1 VSRVPLSPAPR
12 ILLISNGHGEDLN
25 GGLIADGLRQ
35 CSPGLELAALP
46 IVGAGSAY
54 GRRGLPLLY
63 QGRTLP
69 SGGMVYQG
77 LNIWKD
83 LAAGWLQ
90 QSLAQLWTAWR
101 QGRHYDLVVSIGDHV
116 PLIFALLTGRPTVVF
131 LVSTSSFYEGRLR
144 LSALTRWCCRR
155 RRVRVVLTRDAF
167 SARDLQA
174 QGLAKALFRG
184 YPIMDMPA
192 PDPGQVARESGTST
206 LALVPGS
213 RFPEALH
220 NLVLMLRLCSQL
232 GGLAGD
238 GRWRFLVAVVE
249 SPHWRDLE
257 PLAASVGWQLNLAD
271 GVLRSASGQLEVRLL
286 PGALASI
293 LAASDLVVGMAGTA
307 VEQAVGFGR
316 PVVQLVGRGPQFS
329 YAFAESQMRL
339 LGPTVHTVGRRPAER
354 GELQEAAD
362 LILRL
367 LADADLPARCAQAAV
382 ERVGSPGGSRRIAE
396 TVLDTLAQ
404 ARPEL
409 S

>member
-1 VSRVPLSPAPR
+1 MSRVPLSPAPR

-46 IVGAGSAY
+46 IVGDGSAY
-54 GRRGLPLLY
+54 GRRGLPLLF

-155 RRVRVVLTRDAF
+155 WRVRVVLTRDAF

-184 YPIMDMPA
+184 YPIMDMPP
-192 PDPGQVARESGTST
+192 PDPGQVARQEGTRT

-249 SPHWRDLE
+249 SPHWRELE
-257 PLAASVGWQLNLAD
+257 PLAASVGWQVDLA
-271 GVLRSASGQLEVRLL
+271 GGALRSASARLEVRLL
-286 PGALASI
+286 PGGLASI

-307 VEQAVGFGR
+307 VEQAVGFGL

-367 LADADLPARCAQAAV
+367 LADADLPARCAEAAL
-382 ERVGSPGGSRRIAE
+382 ERVGPPGGSRRIAE
-396 TVLDTLAQ
+396 TVLDTLAEG
-404 ARPEL
+404 RSL

>member
-1 VSRVPLSPAPR
+1 MSRVPLSPAPR

-35 CSPGLELAALP
+35 CAPGVELAALP

-54 GRRGLPLLY
+54 GRRALPLLF

-90 QSLAQLWTAWR
+90 QSVAQLWTAWR

-184 YPIMDMPA
+184 YPIMDMPP
-192 PDPGQVARESGTST
+192 PDPGQVARQEGTRT

-249 SPHWRDLE
+249 SPHWRELE
-257 PLAASVGWQLNLAD
+257 PLAASVGWQVDLA
-271 GVLRSASGQLEVRLL
+271 GGALRSASARLEVRLL
-286 PGALASI
+286 PGGLASI

-307 VEQAVGFGR
+307 VEQAVGFGL

-339 LGPTVHTVGRRPAER
+339 LGPTVHTVGRRPAEH

-367 LADADLPARCAQAAV
+367 LADVDLPARCAEAAL
-382 ERVGSPGGSRRIAE
+382 ERVGPPGGSRRIAE
-396 TVLDTLAQ
+396 TVLDTLAEG
-404 ARPEL
+404 RSL

>member
-1 VSRVPLSPAPR
+1 
-12 ILLISNGHGEDLN
+12 
-25 GGLIADGLRQ
+25 
-35 CSPGLELAALP
+35 
-46 IVGAGSAY
+46 
-54 GRRGLPLLY
+54 
-63 QGRTLP
+63 
-69 SGGMVYQG
+69 
-77 LNIWKD
+77 
-83 LAAGWLQ
+83 
-90 QSLAQLWTAWR
+90 
-101 QGRHYDLVVSIGDHV
+101 
-116 PLIFALLTGRPTVVF
+116 VVF
-131 LVSTSSFYEGRLR
+131 LVSTSRFYEGQLR

-184 YPIMDMPA
+184 YPIMDLPA
-192 PDPGQVARESGTST
+192 PDPGQVARQEGTRT

-232 GGLAGD
+232 GELAGD

-249 SPHWRDLE
+249 SPHWLELE

-271 GVLRSASGQLEVRLL
+271 GVLRSASGHLEVRLL
-286 PGALASI
+286 PDALASI
-293 LAASDLVVGMAGTA
+293 LVASDLVVGMAGTA

-354 GELQEAAD
+354 SELQEAAG

-367 LADADLPARCAQAAV
+367 LADAELPERCARAAL
-382 ERVGSPGGSRRIAE
+382 ERVGPAGGSRRIAE
-396 TVLDTLAQ
+396 TVLDTLGQGRSA
-404 ARPEL
+404 L

>member
-1 VSRVPLSPAPR
+1 M
-12 ILLISNGHGEDLN
+12 LISNGHGEDLN

-35 CSPGLELAALP
+35 CAPGVELAALP

-54 GRRGLPLLY
+54 ARRALPLLF

-90 QSLAQLWTAWR
+90 QSVAQLWTAWR

-184 YPIMDMPA
+184 YPIMDMPP
-192 PDPGQVARESGTST
+192 PDPGQVARQEGTRT

-249 SPHWRDLE
+249 SPHWRELE
-257 PLAASVGWQLNLAD
+257 PLAASVGWQVDLA
-271 GVLRSASGQLEVRLL
+271 GGALRSASARLEVRLL
-286 PGALASI
+286 PGGLASI

-307 VEQAVGFGR
+307 VEQAVGFGL

-367 LADADLPARCAQAAV
+367 LADADLPARCAEAAL
-382 ERVGSPGGSRRIAE
+382 ERVGPPGGSRRIAE
-396 TVLDTLAQ
+396 TVLDTLAEG
-404 ARPEL
+404 RSL

>member
-1 VSRVPLSPAPR
+1 MSRVPLSPAPR

-35 CSPGLELAALP
+35 CDPGLELAALP

-54 GRRGLPLLY
+54 GRRGIPLLY
-63 QGRTLP
+63 AGRSLP

-77 LNIWKD
+77 LNLWKD

-101 QGRHYDLVVSIGDHV
+101 QGRRFDLVVSIGDHV

-131 LVSTSSFYEGRLR
+131 LVSTSSYYEGRLR

-167 SARDLQA
+167 TATDLQA
-174 QGLAKALFRG
+174 QGQAKALFRG
-184 YPIMDMPA
+184 YPIMDLPP
-192 PDPGQVARESGTST
+192 PDDGQVARLPGTCT

-232 GGLAGD
+232 GERAGE
-238 GRWRFLVAVVE
+238 GPWRFLVAVVE
-249 SPHWRDLE
+249 SPHWRELG
-257 PLAASVGWQLNLAD
+257 PLAAAVGWQLEG
-271 GVLRSASGQLEVRLL
+271 GVLRSAGGELEVRLL
-286 PGALASI
+286 PGALPAI
-293 LAASDLVVGMAGTA
+293 LAVSDLVVGMAGTA
-307 VEQAVGFGR
+307 VEQAVGFGL

-339 LGPTVHTVGRRPAER
+339 LGPTVHTVGRRPADTA
-354 GELQEAAD
+354 ELQEAAG
-362 LILRL
+362 LIQRL
-367 LADADLPARCAQAAV
+367 LADPDLPQRCAQAAL
-382 ERVGSPGGSRRIAE
+382 ERVGPPGGSRRIAE
-396 TVLDTLAQ
+396 TVLEALG
-404 ARPEL
+404 RGPGGF

>member
-1 VSRVPLSPAPR
+1 MSRVPLSPAPR

-77 LNIWKD
+77 LNLWKD

-116 PLIFALLTGRPTVVF
+116 PLVFALLTGRPTVVF

-192 PDPGQVARESGTST
+192 AEPGEVAREPGTRT

-232 GGLAGD
+232 EGLAGD

-249 SPHWRDLE
+249 SPHWRELE

-271 GVLRSASGQLEVRLL
+271 GVLRSASGHLEVRLL

-339 LGPTVHTVGRRPAER
+339 LGPTVHTVGRRPAGR
-354 GELQEAAD
+354 GELQEAAN

-367 LADADLPARCAQAAV
+367 LADADLPSRCAEAAV
-382 ERVGSPGGSRRIAE
+382 ERVGPPGGSRRIAE
-396 TVLDTLAQ
+396 TVLDTLTQ

>member
-1 VSRVPLSPAPR
+1 MSRVPRSPAPR

-54 GRRGLPLLY
+54 GGRGLPLLF

-90 QSLAQLWTAWR
+90 QSVAQLWIAWR

-155 RRVRVVLTRDAF
+155 RRVRLVLTRDAF
-167 SARDLQA
+167 TATDLQA
-174 QGLAKALFRG
+174 QGLAKALFLG
-184 YPIMDMPA
+184 YPIMDLPA
-192 PDPGQVARESGTST
+192 PDPGQVARLPGSRT

-232 GGLAGD
+232 GAWSGMAAGVFSSPWWRARTGGSWNPWPRRSAGICPMGCCAPPPPISRCSCFRAPWRRFWLPVIWWWAWPAPLWSRRWASD
-238 GRWRFLVAVVE
+238 GRWCSWWDAAPSSAMP
-249 SPHWRDLE
+249 SPNPRCGCWV
-257 PLAASVGWQLNLAD
+257 PPSTPWG
-271 GVLRSASGQLEVRLL
+271 GVRPRATSLSRP
-286 PGALASI
+286 PG
-293 LAASDLVVGMAGTA
+293 
-307 VEQAVGFGR
+307 
-316 PVVQLVGRGPQFS
+316 
-329 YAFAESQMRL
+329 
-339 LGPTVHTVGRRPAER
+339 
-354 GELQEAAD
+354 
-362 LILRL
+362 
-367 LADADLPARCAQAAV
+367 
-382 ERVGSPGGSRRIAE
+382 
-396 TVLDTLAQ
+396 
-404 ARPEL
+404 
-409 S
+409 

>member
-1 VSRVPLSPAPR
+1 MSRVPLSAAPR

-35 CSPGLELAALP
+35 CVAELELAALP
-46 IVGAGSAY
+46 IVGAGTAY
-54 GRRGLPLLY
+54 GRRGIRLLY
-63 QGRTLP
+63 QGRSLP

-77 LNIWKD
+77 LNLWKD

-90 QSLAQLWTAWR
+90 QSLAQLWIAWR
-101 QGRHYDLVVSIGDHV
+101 QGRHHDLVVSVGDHV
-116 PLIFALLTGRPTVVF
+116 PLLFALLTGRPTVVF
-131 LVSTSSFYEGRLR
+131 LVSTSSYYEGRLR

-167 SARDLQA
+167 TAADLQA

-184 YPIMDMPA
+184 YPIMDLPP
-192 PDPGQVARESGTST
+192 PDPALVARQAGSRT

-220 NLVLMLRLCSQL
+220 NLVLMLRLCREL
-232 GGLAGD
+232 GAQARD
-238 GRWRFLVAVVE
+238 GRWRFLVPLVE
-249 SPHWRDLE
+249 SRHWQEL
-257 PLAASVGWQLNLAD
+257 PALAAPLGWRLAD
-271 GVLRSASGQLEVRLL
+271 GVLHHADADLQVALL

-307 VEQAVGFGR
+307 VEQAVGFGL

-339 LGPTVHTVGRRPAER
+339 LGPTVHTVGRRPAETADLR
-354 GELQEAAD
+354 EAAR
-362 LILRL
+362 LIQRL
-367 LADADLPARCAQAAV
+367 LADPDLPERCAQAGQ
-382 ERVGSPGGSRRIAE
+382 ERIGPPGGSRRIAE
-396 TVLDTLAQ
+396 TVLQCLAEGG
-404 ARPEL
+404 RDGG
-409 S
+409 

>member
-1 VSRVPLSPAPR
+1 MPLSPAPR

-46 IVGAGSAY
+46 IVGDGSAY
-54 GRRGLPLLY
+54 GRRGLPLLF

-167 SARDLQA
+167 SARDLQD

-192 PDPGQVARESGTST
+192 PDPGQVARQEGTRT

-232 GGLAGD
+232 GGLVGD
-238 GRWRFLVAVVE
+238 GRWRFFVAVVE
-249 SPHWRDLE
+249 SPHWRELE
-257 PLAASVGWQLNLAD
+257 PLAASIGWQLDPAD
-271 GVLRSASGQLEVRLL
+271 GVLRSAAGALEVRLL

-339 LGPTVHTVGRRPAER
+339 LGPTVHTVGRRPADG
-354 GELQEAAD
+354 GELEEAAA

-367 LADADLPARCAQAAV
+367 LADGELPARCAQAAL
-382 ERVGSPGGSRRIAE
+382 ERVGPPGGSRRIAE
-396 TVLDTLAQ
+396 TVLGTLAEG
-404 ARPEL
+404 RSL

>member
-1 VSRVPLSPAPR
+1 MSRVPLSPAPR

-35 CSPGLELAALP
+35 CSPSLELAALP

-54 GRRGLPLLY
+54 GRRGLRLLF

-77 LNIWKD
+77 LNLWKD

-90 QSLAQLWTAWR
+90 QSLAQLWIAWR

-167 SARDLQA
+167 TASDLQA

-184 YPIMDMPA
+184 YPIMDLPP
-192 PDPGQVARESGTST
+192 PDPGQVARQEGCRT

-232 GGLAGD
+232 GGLG
-238 GRWRFLVAVVE
+238 GEGHWRFLVAVVE
-249 SPHWRDLE
+249 SPHWRELE
-257 PLAASVGWQLNLAD
+257 PLAASVGWRLSD
-271 GVLRSASGQLEVRLL
+271 GVLRATAAGLEVRLL
-286 PGALASI
+286 PGALPSI

-307 VEQAVGFGR
+307 VEQAVGFGL

-339 LGPTVHTVGRRPAER
+339 LGPTVHTVGQRPAES
-354 GELQEAAD
+354 GELAEAAE

-367 LADADLPARCAQAAV
+367 LADAELPRRCARAAL
-382 ERVGSPGGSRRIAE
+382 ERVGPAGGSRRIAE
-396 TVLDTLAQ
+396 TVLETLARGST
-404 ARPEL
+404 AL

>member
-1 VSRVPLSPAPR
+1 
-12 ILLISNGHGEDLN
+12 
-25 GGLIADGLRQ
+25 
-35 CSPGLELAALP
+35 
-46 IVGAGSAY
+46 
-54 GRRGLPLLY
+54 
-63 QGRTLP
+63 
-69 SGGMVYQG
+69 MVYQG

-90 QSLAQLWTAWR
+90 QSVAQLWTAWR

-192 PDPGQVARESGTST
+192 PDPGQVARQEGTRT

-249 SPHWRDLE
+249 SPHWRELE
-257 PLAASVGWQLNLAD
+257 PLAASVGWQVDLA
-271 GVLRSASGQLEVRLL
+271 GGALHSASGRLEVRLL
-286 PGALASI
+286 PGGLASI

-307 VEQAVGFGR
+307 VEQAVGFGL

-339 LGPTVHTVGRRPAER
+339 LGPTVHTVGRRPAQR

-367 LADADLPARCAQAAV
+367 LADADLPARCAEAAL
-382 ERVGSPGGSRRIAE
+382 ERVGPPGGSRRIAE

-404 ARPEL
+404 ARPVL

>member
-1 VSRVPLSPAPR
+1 MSHVPVPPAPR

-35 CSPGLELAALP
+35 CAPPITLAALP

-54 GRRGLPLLY
+54 RRRGIPLLHE
-63 QGRTLP
+63 GRTLP

-77 LNIWKD
+77 LNLWKD

-90 QSLAQLWTAWR
+90 QSLAQLRVAR
-101 QGRHYDLVVSIGDHV
+101 REGRRFDLVVSVGDHV

-144 LSALTRWCCRR
+144 LSALTRWGCRR

-167 SARDLQA
+167 TARDLQA
-174 QGLAKALFRG
+174 QGLGKALYRG
-184 YPIMDMPA
+184 YPIMDLPP
-192 PDPGQVARESGTST
+192 PDPRQVARLESTRT

-220 NLVLMLRLCSQL
+220 NLVLMLRLCSHL
-232 GGLAGD
+232 GRLAGD
-238 GRWRFLVAVVE
+238 GRWRFLVALVE
-249 SPHWRDLE
+249 SPHWQELA
-257 PLAASVGWQLNLAD
+257 PLAAAAGWQLVEK
-271 GVLRSASGQLEVRLL
+271 GVLRSADGALQVQLL
-286 PGALASI
+286 PRALPAI

-307 VEQAVGFGR
+307 VEQAVGFGL

-329 YAFAESQMRL
+329 YAFAESQNRL
-339 LGPTVHTVGRRPAER
+339 LGPTVHTVGRRPAET
-354 GELQEAAD
+354 GELREAAE
-362 LILRL
+362 LIQRL
-367 LADADLPARCAQAAV
+367 LADVDLRDRCAQAAL
-382 ERVGSPGGSRRIAE
+382 ERVGAPGGSRRIAE
-396 TVLDTLAQ
+396 TVLEAWAQ
-404 ARPEL
+404 TRPGV

>member
-1 VSRVPLSPAPR
+1 MSRVPLSPAPR

-35 CSPGLELAALP
+35 CAPGLRLAALP

-54 GRRGLPLLY
+54 ERRGLPLLY
-63 QGRTLP
+63 QGRPLP

-77 LNIWKD
+77 LNLWKD
-83 LAAGWLQ
+83 VAAGWLQ
-90 QSLAQLWTAWR
+90 QSVAQLWRTWR
-101 QGRHYDLVVSIGDHV
+101 MGRRYDLVVSIGDHV
-116 PLIFALLTGRPTVVF
+116 PLLFALLTGRPTVVF
-131 LVSTSSFYEGRLR
+131 LVSTSSFYEGQLR
-144 LSALTRWCCRR
+144 LSALTRWCCHRS
-155 RRVRVVLTRDAF
+155 RVRVVLTRDAF
-167 SARDLQA
+167 TASDLQA

-184 YPIMDMPA
+184 YPIMDLPA
-192 PDPGQVARESGTST
+192 PDPGQVARQEGTRT

-220 NLVLMLRLCSQL
+220 NLVLMLRLCQQL

-257 PLAASVGWQLNLAD
+257 PLAGSLGWRLSD
-271 GVLRSASGQLEVRLL
+271 GVLHSAAGDLEVRLL
-286 PGALASI
+286 PGALPSI

-307 VEQAVGFGR
+307 VEQAVGYGL

-339 LGPTVHTVGRRPAER
+339 LGPTVHTVGRRPADS
-354 GELQEAAD
+354 GEIKEAAA

-367 LADADLPARCAQAAV
+367 LADSHLPERCAQAAL
-382 ERVGSPGGSRRIAE
+382 ERVGPAGGSRRIAE
-396 TVLDTLAQ
+396 TVLETLAQ
-404 ARPEL
+404 GSPAL

>member
-1 VSRVPLSPAPR
+1 MSRVPLSPAPR

-35 CSPGLELAALP
+35 CSPRLELAALP

-77 LNIWKD
+77 FNLWKD

-101 QGRHYDLVVSIGDHV
+101 RGRHYDLVVSIGDHV

-174 QGLAKALFRG
+174 QGLTKALFRG

-192 PDPGQVARESGTST
+192 PDPGQVARQEGTRT

-249 SPHWRDLE
+249 SPHWRELA
-257 PLAASVGWQLNLAD
+257 PLAASFGWQLDPAD
-271 GVLRSASGQLEVRLL
+271 GVLRSAADPLEVRLL

-354 GELQEAAD
+354 GELQVAAD

-367 LADADLPARCAQAAV
+367 LADADLPARCAEAAV
-382 ERVGSPGGSRRIAE
+382 ERVGPPGGSRRIAE
-396 TVLDTLAQ
+396 TVLETLAQ
-404 ARPEL
+404 ERPEL